1 MLVLNVV
8 IENMERERGGT
19 KQAEVKRG
27 HQATTAFPS
36 IFPRN
41 PSKQINQDSVSMAH
55 RESSH
60 PVLRCVKKKISSE
73 EKLPQDPPAFSPGRG
88 GVGGEAGPTSKADAA
103 PPIWGPPK
111 KGAVHQL
118 TFPSIGTLLPPPP
131 DNTYFLIHMGY
142 LIYIH
147 TRPLK

>member
-8 IENMERERGGT
+8 IENMERVGEGGT

-36 IFPRN
+36 IFPPN
-41 PSKQINQDSVSMAH
+41 PSKQTNQDPVSMAQ
-55 RESSH
+55 R
-60 PVLRCVKKKISSE
+60 K
-73 EKLPQDPPAFSPGRG
+73 FSPSFEVRQKENIFRRKTTSSSPGFLPRPRR

-118 TFPSIGTLLPPPP
+118 TFPSIGTLLPLL
-131 DNTYFLIHMGY
+131 LITHIFSDTQNG
-142 LIYIH
+142 
-147 TRPLK
+147 